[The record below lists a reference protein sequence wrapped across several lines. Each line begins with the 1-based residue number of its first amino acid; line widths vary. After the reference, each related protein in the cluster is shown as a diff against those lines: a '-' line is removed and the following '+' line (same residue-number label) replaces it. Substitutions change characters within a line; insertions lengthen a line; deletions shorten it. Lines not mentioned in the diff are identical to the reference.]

1 MEGLRIAR
9 EKRKMSQKD
18 LAEKIGVAPSTITN
32 YEAGV
37 REPSSLS
44 MLCAIADALDCSLDM
59 LVRGKEKDRPEERSF
74 EELAKRLEAY
84 SLPRLEELLALV
96 NYLIYR
102 KRREQAEGQGSA
114 DTQ

>member
-1 MEGLRIAR
+1 MLEEMRNI
-9 EKRKMSQKD
+9 RKQKK
-18 LAEKIGVAPSTITN
+18 LSMKQLGEMVGVAEVTIST
-32 YEAGV
+32 YETG
-37 REPSSLS
+37 RSEPSLPV
-44 MLCAIADALDCSLDM
+44 LCGIADALDCSLDM